1 MIVIPVC
8 FLREKKRSF
17 PKLVVSI
24 IRGKHLKVAI
34 SFIYLICALK
44 YLLVLSYSIMIISAK
59 RCSTYSYHM
68 VIPFFVLF
76 YQNYV
81 KNQ

>member
-44 YLLVLSYSIMIISAK
+44 YLHVLSYSIMIISAK
-59 RCSTYSYHM
+59 CCSNGITW
-68 VIPFFVLF
+68 
-76 YQNYV
+76 
-81 KNQ
+81 